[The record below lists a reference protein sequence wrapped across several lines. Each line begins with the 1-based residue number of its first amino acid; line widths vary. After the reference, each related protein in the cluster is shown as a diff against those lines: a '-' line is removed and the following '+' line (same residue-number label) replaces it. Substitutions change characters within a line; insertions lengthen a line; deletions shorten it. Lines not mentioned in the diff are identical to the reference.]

1 MNLLRAFRRTVQC
14 HPDDVALVAEDG
26 REFTYGELDRRSTKL
41 ANALRDRIPGERCAV
56 LAHNGVP
63 AVESMIAGDKRGAAT
78 VQLSFRASEG
88 ELVEMTET
96 AEARGLLFDD
106 ANADVALELLN
117 RGNFDAAVH
126 AGSKR
131 IGRSD
136 VESYETILST
146 TSAESD
152 DDFPHGDECAI
163 LYTSGTTSK
172 PKAALFDL
180 EQLWYGAVQGV
191 MEHGI
196 DHTDVALVPTPWYHM
211 VTTAAW
217 IYPHVSAG
225 ATLVLQSAFDPESV
239 LAAIDDYDI
248 TGLLAVPTQL
258 DVINDVQATADY
270 DVSSLEYIRTGGSIV
285 SEDLVER
292 TASLLTRNVYNTYG
306 MTEAGPNLTF
316 AHPEWQAEHPGTVG
330 KDAHT
335 YELRVVETASLD
347 EHPDPEATVGPG
359 GQGEVIAR
367 GPGMADGY
375 LDNEAAEEKTF
386 FDGWIRTCDVARV
399 DDDGFLYVVDRV
411 DNVILSGG
419 EKVYPAEVEQTIG
432 THEAVDEVCVFGV
445 EDERWGEVV
454 TAVVVS
460 EAVTAETVDEY
471 CKASDSLAD
480 FKRPRNYVVVDESLP
495 RTDTGTLKREEI
507 AERFVE

>member
-1 MNLLRAFRRTVQC
+1 
-14 HPDDVALVAEDG
+14 
-26 REFTYGELDRRSTKL
+26 
-41 ANALRDRIPGERCAV
+41 
-56 LAHNGVP
+56 
-63 AVESMIAGDKRGAAT
+63 
-78 VQLSFRASEG
+78 
-88 ELVEMTET
+88 
-96 AEARGLLFDD
+96 
-106 ANADVALELLN
+106 
-117 RGNFDAAVH
+117 
-126 AGSKR
+126 
-131 IGRSD
+131 
-136 VESYETILST
+136 
-146 TSAESD
+146 
-152 DDFPHGDECAI
+152 
-163 LYTSGTTSK
+163 
-172 PKAALFDL
+172 
-180 EQLWYGAVQGV
+180 
-191 MEHGI
+191 
-196 DHTDVALVPTPWYHM
+196 
-211 VTTAAW
+211 
-217 IYPHVSAG
+217 VSAG

-507 AERFVE
+507 AERFVERGTRSEGGPTGMERSEAGPTGIAFRRGDHEEETETVRRRTRRPLSGPGRARRASRPNRPSPSASARRCRPRRGRGSPQARPTDTGRSTRSVRRPRSSPPEQAGCQRSR